1 MLNLPLDVNI
11 LILSFLSNNNL
22 QFLANKTLISKN
34 LMKYTLITKFSN
46 YDKNFLTG
54 IANNYFHEC
63 FKCSSN
69 LGNVYNIIICYKC
82 NLFADGYNLYPL
94 MCHNCCKK
102 KLKRGEM
109 KFTFCDICNHP
120 TTHLGIT
127 PFS

>member
-1 MLNLPLDVNI
+1 
-11 LILSFLSNNNL
+11 

-34 LMKYTLITKFSN
+34 LMKYILIAKYTN
-46 YDKNFLTG
+46 YDKDFLTG
-54 IANNYFHEC
+54 ITNNYFYEC

-69 LGNVYNIIICYKC
+69 LGSLYNLIICYKC
-82 NLFADGYNLYPL
+82 NLFADGYHFYPL
-94 MCHNCCKK
+94 MCHNCSKK